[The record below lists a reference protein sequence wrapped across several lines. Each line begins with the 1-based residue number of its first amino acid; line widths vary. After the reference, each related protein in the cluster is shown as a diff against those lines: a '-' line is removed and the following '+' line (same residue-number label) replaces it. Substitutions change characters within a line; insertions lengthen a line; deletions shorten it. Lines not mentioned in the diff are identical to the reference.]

1 MIVIKDLVK
10 RYGGHTALD
19 HVNLSVD
26 RGAVLGLLGPNGA
39 GKTTL
44 VAVLN
49 GLTGFQRGEI
59 TVFGLALGENLRE
72 IRRRS
77 AFIPQ
82 SLALYDSLSVRENLR
97 FFAGIQDIDR
107 RVRSKNIEYAIGVN
121 RLESML
127 DQKAG
132 QLSGGQR
139 QRLNIGI
146 GLLNNPELLYFDEP
160 TAGIDPELRNEILES
175 IRILAAEGKTVV
187 YTSHY
192 LPEIEKICDRAAI
205 IHKGKILRQG
215 TLEELLQQN
224 RSSVFI
230 ELVAPV
236 SKQRLSAVQA
246 LCGVSRV
253 DETTLMAE
261 DSSASAMTGLLTAL
275 EQENLQIRHIRYGA
289 TTLETYF
296 LRLTSEG
303 NTDV

>member
-82 SLALYDSLSVRENLR
+82 SLALYESLSVRENLR

-107 RVRSKNIEYAIGVN
+107 RIRSKNIEYAIGVN

-160 TAGIDPELRNEILES
+160 TAGIDPELRNEILDS

-230 ELVAPV
+230 ELAAPAGR
-236 SKQRLSAVQA
+236 QRLAAVQTR
-246 LCGVSRV
+246 CRVSRV

-261 DSSASAMTGLLTAL
+261 DSSASAMTALLTTL
-275 EQENLQIRHIRYGA
+275 EQENLQIRNIRYGA

-303 NTDV
+303 NSDV

>member
-59 TVFGLALGENLRE
+59 AVFGLALGKNLRE

-82 SLALYDSLSVRENLR
+82 SLALYESLSVRENLR

-107 RVRSKNIEYAIGVN
+107 RIRSKNIEYAIGVN

-160 TAGIDPELRNEILES
+160 TAGIDPELRNEILDS

-230 ELVAPV
+230 ELAAPAGR
-236 SKQRLSAVQA
+236 QRLAAVQTR
-246 LCGVSRV
+246 CRVSRV

-261 DSSASAMTGLLTAL
+261 DSSASAMTALLTTL
-275 EQENLQIRHIRYGA
+275 EQENMQIRHIRYGA

-303 NTDV
+303 NSDV